1 MTEPARTA
9 ATDQYRLAFDAL
21 RPALQGD
28 ATRRSAAFARF
39 AELGFPGPREEAWKY
54 TNLRRLESRRFAPAG
69 REQAMA
75 ARPALP
81 PVLGE
86 HRLVVVN
93 GHLREDLSQLAGLPA
108 GIAVRTL
115 ARSHADDGIAATV
128 LRWPTGGGTERFAA
142 LNAALS
148 PDPILVD
155 VGPGARCEAVLH
167 VILAATGP
175 VATMS
180 YPRITLRLGANSLLR
195 VVLHHVGDEAAEHFV
210 AAVTDA
216 ELADG
221 ATLHCYRIQA
231 AGAKG
236 FHIERFDAV
245 AHAGARV
252 AVRDAQL
259 GAGLARL
266 DLNVNLAGR
275 AAEAELTGLFIA
287 DGSRH
292 LDTHVHIDHRAIE
305 TRSLQD
311 YRGVAAIRGRAVF
324 NGKTTVHEG
333 AQKSNARQSSR
344 NLLLTTGAE
353 IDTKPELEIYADD
366 VQCSHGATTGQLD
379 PVALFYLRSRGL
391 SENEARSALTR
402 AFAGAVLSRI
412 DHAPV
417 AALVHDELDGRL
429 VRLLEQP
436 A

>member
-1 MTEPARTA
+1 MNEPARTA
-9 ATDQYRLAFDAL
+9 ATEQYRQAFDVL

-28 ATRRSAAFARF
+28 ASRRAAAFARF
-39 AELGFPGPREEAWKY
+39 AELGFPEPREEAWKY
-54 TNLRRLESRRFAPAG
+54 TNLRRLESRRFAPAA
-69 REQAMA
+69 RDQALA
-75 ARPALP
+75 AEPALP
-81 PVLGE
+81 PSLGE
-86 HRLVVVN
+86 HRLVLVN
-93 GHLREDLSQLAGLPA
+93 GHWRDDLSQLAGLPA
-108 GIAVRTL
+108 GITVRTP
-115 ARSHADDGIAATV
+115 AQSRPDGLAATG
-128 LRWPTGGGTERFAA
+128 LRWPSGGGTERFAA

-148 PDPILVD
+148 PDPIFVA
-155 VGPGARCEAVLH
+155 VAAGIRCEAVLH
-167 VILAATGP
+167 LVMVACGP
-175 VATMS
+175 TATMS
-180 YPRITLRLGANSLLR
+180 YPRIALRLGANSLLR
-195 VVLHHVGDEAAEHFV
+195 VVLHHVADEAAEHFV

-221 ATLHCYRIQA
+221 ATLHAYRVQA
-231 AGAKG
+231 SGAKG
-236 FHIERFDAV
+236 FHIERFDAIV
-245 AHAGARV
+245 HAGGRI

-266 DLNVNLAGR
+266 DLNASLAGR

-324 NGKTTVHEG
+324 NGKTIVHAG

-379 PVALFYLRSRGL
+379 PTALFYLRSRGL
-391 SENEARSALTR
+391 SESEARSALTR

-429 VRLLEQP
+429 VRLLEQSS
-436 A
+436 